1 MGSSNINVA
10 ALFAA
15 TLALIVAFAWTSVA
29 TKSVQQALPVRHKN
43 DIVKI
48 TLIYALIV
56 TLFMIFVVC
65 MLNATN
71 KTYYTY
77 TGKVFLNFGKYI
89 GKSSYLLNFWGPN
102 DKKDNETK
110 NNETKDNETKDNET
124 KDNETKNEK

>member
-89 GKSSYLLNFWGPN
+89 GKSSYLLNFWTPN
-102 DKKDNETK
+102 KK
-110 NNETKDNETKDNET
+110 NNDDKDEDGGNKD
-124 KDNETKNEK
+124 KDALPPTAIK

>member
-89 GKSSYLLNFWGPN
+89 GKSSYLLNFWAPN
-102 DKKDNETK
+102 KKGNETES
-110 NNETKDNETKDNET
+110 ETKDEETKDEEDKEDKI
-124 KDNETKNEK
+124 KDKI